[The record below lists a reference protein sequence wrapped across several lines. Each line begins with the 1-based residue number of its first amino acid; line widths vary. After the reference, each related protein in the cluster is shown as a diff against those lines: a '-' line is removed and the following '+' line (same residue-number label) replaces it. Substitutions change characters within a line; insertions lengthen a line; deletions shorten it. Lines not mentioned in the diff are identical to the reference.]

1 MFLVPGPARCGGFHP
16 GKNELEIKRI
26 DHQSERVVAT
36 EAAYISDHDSERSR
50 NIYTGRY
57 NGPRPCTLLTSKR
70 CPERHQARS
79 LQHELF
85 DADPE
90 VPRSTIP
97 RLMARLL

>member
-50 NIYTGRY
+50 NIYIQVDTTVLGHARY
-57 NGPRPCTLLTSKR
+57 SPVSVAPSVTRLNLYSTSFSTPIPKFLVR
-70 CPERHQARS
+70 
-79 LQHELF
+79 LF
-85 DADPE
+85 
-90 VPRSTIP
+90 RG
-97 RLMARLL
+97 